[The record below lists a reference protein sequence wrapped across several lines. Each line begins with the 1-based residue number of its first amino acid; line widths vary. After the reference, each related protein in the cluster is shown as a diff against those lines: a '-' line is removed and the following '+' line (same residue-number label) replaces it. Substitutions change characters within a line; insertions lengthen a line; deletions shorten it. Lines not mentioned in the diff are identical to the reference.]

1 MAAIQLHMEGV
12 TLEVKNEGKQLSK
25 CLNGRLFNFLEK
37 RIEVF
42 IGKNTSS
49 KDEMLGN
56 KKES

>member
-1 MAAIQLHMEGV
+1 MEGV

-49 KDEMLGN
+49 KDKMLGN